1 MRVLWIHNFDPANK
15 FSGIFMKQMVEPLKK
30 IGIDVDL
37 YYVGKL
43 RKQLL
48 DLNGTIKKLNKARQG
63 YDIIHAQ
70 YGSLNGYVVS
80 RTEGPKLVSLRGSDW
95 HRIKK
100 TWPLFDFLHGC
111 ASVWFSNLSL
121 KHYKHVITMSN
132 RMSKEVRETSPHTVV
147 YTLPDAINLSK
158 FKKVDYH
165 EARRELG
172 IPENQKWV
180 IFASVLN
187 DNPIKRPFL
196 AKEAIR
202 IAKQK
207 NNNIVFKP
215 LVNIPHD
222 QMPKYY
228 SAADAIITTSVH
240 EGWPNCIKEAL
251 ACDLPFIATN
261 TGDLAEIAALE
272 DTCHVCKDTAEDLAE
287 ALLDTLS
294 KERPTDLKKYVDPMD
309 MPNFVKELAE
319 IYRKVLQS

>member
-15 FSGIFMKQMVEPLKK
+15 FSGIFMKQMVEPLRE
-30 IGIDVDL
+30 IGIHVDL

-43 RKQLL
+43 RQQLL
-48 DLNGTIKKLNKARQG
+48 DLNGTIKRLNEARQG

-121 KHYKHVITMSN
+121 KYYKHIITMSH
-132 RMSKEVRETSPHTVV
+132 RMTDEVKKKSSKTKV
-147 YTLPDAINLSK
+147 YTLPDAIDLSK
-158 FKKVDYH
+158 FRKVDYH
-165 EARRELG
+165 KAREELG
-172 IPENQKWV
+172 IPEGQSWV

-202 IAKQK
+202 IAKEN

-222 QMPKYY
+222 QMPLYY

-251 ACDLPFIATN
+251 ACDLPFIATD
-261 TGDLAEIAALE
+261 TGDLAEIASQE
-272 DTCHVCKDTAEDLAE
+272 DTCHVCSDNAADLAN

-294 KERPTDLKKYVDPMD
+294 KPRPKNLKKYVAPMD
-309 MPNFVKELAE
+309 MPNFVKELGE
-319 IYRKVLQS
+319 IYKKVLQS